1 MRALLLKLPHQI
13 ASSKMSLINL
23 TKEQKNKGGQEQT
36 ILRERNLYH
45 SLNQL
50 FEFSKRIG
58 PKDEEILIEVI
69 NGVNKMFF
77 WRKSL
82 YNIYFGVFLVLIV

>member
-36 ILRERNLYH
+36 VLRERNLYH

-58 PKDEEILIEVI
+58 PQDEEILIEVI
-69 NGVNKMFF
+69 NGEIKCFLEKIFV
-77 WRKSL
+77 
-82 YNIYFGVFLVLIV
+82 NIYFGVFLLLIVL

>member
-36 ILRERNLYH
+36 VMRERNLYH

-69 NGVNKMFF
+69 NGEIKCVFGEN
-77 WRKSL
+77 L
-82 YNIYFGVFLVLIV
+82 CIIYILVFSCY

>member
-36 ILRERNLYH
+36 ILRERNLYL

-50 FEFSKRIG
+50 FEFSKRMG
-58 PKDEEILIEVI
+58 PKDEEILIEV

-77 WRKSL
+77 GENLRI
-82 YNIYFGVFLVLIV
+82 IYFGAFLL

>member
-36 ILRERNLYH
+36 VLRERNLYH

-58 PKDEEILIEVI
+58 PKDEEILIEV
-69 NGVNKMFF
+69 NGEIKC
-77 WRKSL
+77 
-82 YNIYFGVFLVLIV
+82 FLEKIFV